1 MRSMTGFATESIST
15 ERYDIFVE
23 IKSLNS
29 KYFEFKLKGSDI
41 VEQWEPEIRKLVF
54 ERLKKGKVD
63 IYIKIVEKTAE
74 NYNVII
80 NTELAKKFEKSLKE
94 LSNELS
100 ILPEVSLRDFIG
112 LGHIFYL
119 ERISETDGMFEEC
132 LKLISKAI
140 ENLTKMMQIEAE
152 KIISDILNSL
162 NIISELTNQIE
173 QIYPSSIEKYKESLK
188 EKIKEMLSENF
199 KEIDINAIDNRVL
212 FDAELLASKIAINEE
227 IVRLKSHIE
236 QFKNIMLSKEE
247 DSRKLDFIAQEM
259 FREINTISAKSVDL
273 KVIENTISVKA
284 EIEKIREHL
293 RNIV

>member
-1 MRSMTGFATESIST
+1 MRSMTGFSTESIST
-15 ERYDIFVE
+15 EKYDIFVE

-29 KYFEFKLKGSDI
+29 KFFEFKLKGSDI

-54 ERLKKGKVD
+54 EKLKKGKIDV
-63 IYIKIVEKTAE
+63 YIKILEKTAE

-80 NTELAKKFEKSLKE
+80 NTELAKKFEKSIKD

-100 ILPEVSLRDFIG
+100 ILPEINLKDFIS

-132 LKLISKAI
+132 LKLISRAMDNLI
-140 ENLTKMMQIEAE
+140 EMMEVEAE
-152 KIISDILNSL
+152 KIITDILNSL
-162 NIISELTNQIE
+162 AIISDLTNEIE
-173 QIYPSSIEKYKESLK
+173 LIYPSSLEKYKELLK

-199 KEIDINAIDNRVL
+199 KEINPNAIDNRVL
-212 FDAELLASKIAINEE
+212 FDSELLASKIAINEE

-236 QFKNIMLSKEE
+236 QFKKIMLSKEE

-259 FREINTISAKSVDL
+259 FREINTISAKSIDL
-273 KVIENTISVKA
+273 KIINNTISVKA

>member
-54 ERLKKGKVD
+54 EKLKKGKIDV
-63 IYIKIVEKTAE
+63 YIKIVEKTAE

-132 LKLISKAI
+132 MKLISKAI

-152 KIISDILNSL
+152 KIISDIINSL

-173 QIYPSSIEKYKESLK
+173 QVYPSAIEKYKESLK

>member
-1 MRSMTGFATESIST
+1 MRSMTGFSTESLST

-41 VEQWEPEIRKLVF
+41 VEQWEPEIRKLAF
-54 ERLKKGKVD
+54 EKLKKGKID

-74 NYNVII
+74 NYNVIV
-80 NTELAKKFEKSLKE
+80 NKELAKKFEAALKSLSLE
-94 LSNELS
+94 LT
-100 ILPEVSLRDFIG
+100 ILPEISLKDFIG

-132 LKLISKAI
+132 LKLISQAI
-140 ENLTKMMQIEAE
+140 DNLINMMNVEAE
-152 KIISDILNSL
+152 KIIADILNSL
-162 NIISELTNQIE
+162 NKISELTNEIE
-173 QIYPSSIEKYKESLK
+173 NQYPTTLEKYKESLK
-188 EKIKEMLSENF
+188 EKIKEMLSENI

-212 FDAELLASKIAINEE
+212 FDAEMLASKIAINEE

-236 QFKNIMLSKEE
+236 QFKKIVLSKEE

-273 KVIENTISVKA
+273 KIIENTINVKA

>member
-54 ERLKKGKVD
+54 EKLKKGKVD

-80 NTELAKKFEKSLKE
+80 NTDLAKKFEKSLKE

-132 LKLISKAI
+132 MKLISKAI
-140 ENLTKMMQIEAE
+140 ENLTKMMQVEAE

-162 NIISELTNQIE
+162 NIISELTNQIG